1 MLYYEHTG
9 DELFRRYY
17 MNIKIGAIVKK
28 LRTENN
34 TTQDTL
40 ATAMGVTP
48 QAISR
53 WESGGGYPDLE
64 LLPLLADFFRVSTD
78 ELLGYKMSEREQEL
92 ASMKKEMDRI
102 AEVGSVEEQVA
113 YARSAYVRYPNDYE
127 IRCYLGVSLYLL
139 WEEKQEEALFQEIE
153 TLLASVANGCVD
165 ESTRYDA
172 ISALILLYG
181 KVDQYDKAIAWANRL
196 TPMKYC
202 RETALSGGVGDGK
215 TKFYIQ
221 DEIDKLTDG
230 LGLAIQ
236 NLVLNEYLPNDPSTW
251 ESKIEMLRVAN
262 RLYFMIY
269 GDDLMFHHNRVSFN
283 HWVIS
288 TYQMSLGRPEEAM
301 DTLKKCVIMPQL
313 TIYPTETIA
322 ASIISSEFH
331 NHPPWLFE
339 SSISQRKGNC
349 NTPLWM
355 KKCPAQG
362 GARSDH
368 LAYCVNLSAT
378 ATKRGS

>member
-1 MLYYEHTG
+1 
-9 DELFRRYY
+9 

-34 TTQDTL
+34 MTQDTL

-53 WESGGGYPDLE
+53 WESGGGYPDIE
-64 LLPLLADFFRVSTD
+64 LLPLLADFFKVSTD

-92 ASMKKEMDRI
+92 ASIKKEMDRI
-102 AEVGSVEEQVA
+102 AEVGSVEEQAA
-113 YARSAYVRYPNDYE
+113 YARSAYARYPNDYE

-139 WEEKQEEALFQEIE
+139 WEEKQEETLFQEIE

-165 ESTRYDA
+165 EDTRYDA

-269 GDDLMFHHNRVSFN
+269 GDDLMFHHNRISFN
-283 HWVIS
+283 YWVIS
-288 TYQMSLGRPEEAM
+288 TYQMSLGRSEEAM
-301 DTLKKCVIMPQL
+301 DSLEKMC
-313 TIYPTETIA
+313 
-322 ASIISSEFH
+322 H
-331 NHPPWLFE
+331 H
-339 SSISQRKGNC
+339 
-349 NTPLWM
+349 
-355 KKCPAQG
+355 
-362 GARSDH
+362 
-368 LAYCVNLSAT
+368 AT
-378 ATKRGS
+378 AYDLSYRNDRGKHYTSILVDTQVYPEISKDFHEMREHSHCYYMLDKLQNPRYDCIRQDPRFVSILEELEQYKK

>member
-1 MLYYEHTG
+1 
-9 DELFRRYY
+9 

-34 TTQDTL
+34 MTQDTL

-113 YARSAYVRYPNDYE
+113 YARSAYARYPNDYE

-139 WEEKQEEALFQEIE
+139 WEEKQEETLFQEIE

-251 ESKIEMLRVAN
+251 QSKIEMLRVAN

-301 DTLKKCVIMPQL
+301 DSLEKMC
-313 TIYPTETIA
+313 
-322 ASIISSEFH
+322 H
-331 NHPPWLFE
+331 H
-339 SSISQRKGNC
+339 
-349 NTPLWM
+349 
-355 KKCPAQG
+355 
-362 GARSDH
+362 
-368 LAYCVNLSAT
+368 AT
-378 ATKRGS
+378 AYDLSYRNDRGKHYTSFLVDTQVYPEISKDFHEMTEHSHCYYMLEKLKNPRYDCIRQDPRFVTVAERLTQYAK